1 MADQKIELTV
11 RVNSDTGGIDVV
23 GSKLKD
29 LEEKAKGTGKSFL
42 GLTGTSASLVK
53 EFLPFVTVVGGAT
66 FAISKFTGFITS
78 AVKES
83 ESFRETLT
91 RMRSAV
97 ETTGGSW
104 DKSGKAIEDWAQ
116 TIQRA
121 TRFSDNQA
129 LAALDRLT
137 RATGNLA
144 IAQKGTTLAMDISVK
159 TGQDFNSVTD
169 LVTRMILGQNRALL
183 EAQKQFGNVLA
194 GAKDNKEA
202 LEKLASAY
210 EGAAISERSLTSES
224 AKLNNEWEDLKKNV
238 GNAVTPALLTLTETL
253 NNLFPTISKVGIVL
267 RSYFTKGA
275 IGSIVD
281 FKEITAAFSVIDS
294 EAKKAAHSVEDLKNN
309 AGGLGNALKG
319 YTPPSIGED
328 KDGDKK
334 LNKLEDAKKASNDR
348 LAELEDEL
356 NVRMAQL
363 NDGSVTGKI
372 EALRAQELAET
383 NKIRKEVGNETAKEA
398 RIAQIRGIYR
408 KKEETA
414 LQEDAKFKAGIALD
428 AASTAISA
436 LQMINNAS
444 EINSKNDAR
453 RAKLLL
459 ALQQS
464 ITIANIW
471 ASNTKLGPWGV
482 AKSIAETG
490 LAVAAF
496 AVQSKAIDNARRAN
510 EQELSSTSISQ
521 DLGNGTIITDT
532 FSDYNSGT
540 TQSGGVGGSGG
551 GGGSFGVS
559 GGGGGAGTIINI
571 GPTSV
576 SFSAGSVDLSN
587 IDLIARRLGESV
599 TRGNVE
605 AAQAA
610 LAFYRSGQ
618 KQDGLAR

>member
-1 MADQKIELTV
+1 M
-11 RVNSDTGGIDVV
+11 
-23 GSKLKD
+23 
-29 LEEKAKGTGKSFL
+29 
-42 GLTGTSASLVK
+42 
-53 EFLPFVTVVGGAT
+53 
-66 FAISKFTGFITS
+66 
-78 AVKES
+78 
-83 ESFRETLT
+83 
-91 RMRSAV
+91 
-97 ETTGGSW
+97 
-104 DKSGKAIEDWAQ
+104 
-116 TIQRA
+116 
-121 TRFSDNQA
+121 
-129 LAALDRLT
+129 
-137 RATGNLA
+137 
-144 IAQKGTTLAMDISVK
+144 
-159 TGQDFNSVTD
+159 
-169 LVTRMILGQNRALL
+169 
-183 EAQKQFGNVLA
+183 
-194 GAKDNKEA
+194 
-202 LEKLASAY
+202 
-210 EGAAISERSLTSES
+210 
-224 AKLNNEWEDLKKNV
+224 
-238 GNAVTPALLTLTETL
+238 TLTETL

-334 LNKLEDAKKASNDR
+334 SNKLEDAKKASNDR

-532 FSDYNSGT
+532 FSDYNSGA

-576 SFSAGSVDLSN
+576 SFSAGSVDLGN
-587 IDLIARRLGESV
+587 IDLIARRLGEAV

-605 AAQAA
+605 AAQMA
-610 LAFYRSGQ
+610 LALYRSGQ
-618 KQDGLAR
+618 KQEGLAR